1 MPGGSLVNVPGGSW
15 VDQFVLRGAGPGG
28 AIAPFRQAVLA
39 GEQLARVAE
48 DRSGLPRASYDALG
62 TARHQA
68 RLLSELARMLDED
81 VTNWARK
88 ADEAPSPAADPVG
101 RARVLA
107 SALSGVVRSNATLLD
122 TCTSM
127 LVLAEQMLVVRRTRS
142 RLELM
147 ATVETLRAAAS
158 TAHLT
163 VLANLPRLTDSVL
176 YDELASGLGSFEVT
190 LSLANRISQKIRS
203 EMSLEPQMP
212 PQRSSVAWSS

>member
-1 MPGGSLVNVPGGSW
+1 VVNAPRASW
-15 VDQFVLRGAGPGG
+15 IDQFVLRGPAPGG
-28 AIAPFRQAVLA
+28 ALSPFRQAILA

-81 VTNWARK
+81 VASLARK
-88 ADEAPSPAADPVG
+88 VDNAPSPGTDPVG
-101 RARVLA
+101 HARVLA
-107 SALSGVVRSNATLLD
+107 VSLSGVVRATATLLD
-122 TCTSM
+122 TCHSM
-127 LVLAEQMLVVRRTRS
+127 LLLAEQLLVVHRTRS

-147 ATVETLRAAAS
+147 AAVETLRGAAS

-176 YDELASGLGSFEVT
+176 YDELASGLGSVEVT
-190 LSLANRISQKIRS
+190 LSLANRLSETIRS
-203 EMSLEPQMP
+203 EMSLRPSMP
-212 PQRSSVAWSS
+212 PQRAGVLELS